1 MKLYSYWRSSAS
13 YRVRI
18 ALAFKNISYA
28 YQAIHLVQ
36 DGGQQ
41 FRDEY
46 KSRNPM
52 AQVPTLEIQDGGGL
66 KHISQSLAIM
76 EYLEET
82 HPTPS
87 LFPKDAYLRART
99 RQLSEI
105 INAGIQPF
113 QNLVVLAHVRETLK
127 SDDKAWIQKWLGQGM
142 AALDAA
148 ATSTAGRFLV
158 GDSPTMADMCLV
170 PQMYAA
176 RRMGVPLDKMPLL
189 VRVDAACNE
198 LPAFQAA
205 HPDRQP
211 DAVVA

>member
-1 MKLYSYWRSSAS
+1 MKLYGYWRSSAS

-18 ALAFKNISYA
+18 ALAFKNIPYA
-28 YQAIHLVQ
+28 YEAVHLVQ

-41 FRDEY
+41 FRADY
-46 KSRNPM
+46 KARNPM
-52 AQVPTLEIQDGGGL
+52 AQVPTLEILNGSTVQ
-66 KHISQSLAIM
+66 HISQSLAIM

-82 HPTPS
+82 HPSPS

-105 INAGIQPF
+105 VNAGIQPF
-113 QNLVVLAHVRETLK
+113 QNLVVLSHVRETLK

-142 AALDAA
+142 TALDAA
-148 ATSTAGRFLV
+148 AQSTAGRFLV

-176 RRMGVPLDKMPLL
+176 RRMGVPLDNMPLL

>member
-18 ALAFKNISYA
+18 ALAYKNITYA
-28 YQAIHLVQ
+28 YSAVHLVEG
-36 DGGQQ
+36 GGQQ
-41 FRDEY
+41 HRDEY
-46 KSRNPM
+46 KALNPM
-52 AQVPTLEIQDGGGL
+52 AQVPTLEVQDGGHTHL
-66 KHISQSLAIM
+66 ISQSLAIL

-82 HPTPS
+82 HPNPP
-87 LFPKDAYLRART
+87 LLPKDPLQRARV

-105 INAGIQPF
+105 VNAGIQPF
-113 QNLVVLAHVRETLK
+113 QNLVVLAHVREALK

-142 AALDAA
+142 RALDMA
-148 ATSTAGRFLV
+148 ATKTAGRFLV
-158 GDSPTMADMCLV
+158 GDTPTFADLCLV

-176 RRMGVPLDKMPLL
+176 RRMGVPLDAMPTL
-189 VRVDAACNE
+189 VRVDASCNE

-211 DAVVA
+211 DAVAP